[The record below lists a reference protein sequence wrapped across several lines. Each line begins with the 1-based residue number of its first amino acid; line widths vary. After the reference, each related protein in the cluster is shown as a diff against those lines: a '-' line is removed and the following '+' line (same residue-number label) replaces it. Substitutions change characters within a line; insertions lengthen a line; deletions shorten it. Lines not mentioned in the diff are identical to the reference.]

1 MTTAYDRSI
10 MGNIPY
16 YNDFEEDKK
25 FLQILFKPGFPIQ
38 ARELSQLQSI
48 LQNQVERFGNHI
60 FKNGSVVIGGAVNE
74 SNAAFVRIDPDSELS
89 ESTLNNMV
97 GQIVRGTSG
106 GVTTDARV
114 VAVSDKPAGASFDND
129 PYQVLFLQY
138 LTPGQYSEN
147 QSLSTVGSGNLGV
160 SVTSLSNQVPSGVGT
175 VSNFITVNEGVYF
188 TDGHFIQNDRQS
200 FASYN
205 VSSNNFRDY
214 SNPTTSVGFTVNK
227 SVVSVDDDSSLRD
240 PSFGF
245 SNFNAPGAD
254 RYKVELKLDQKGLT
268 GSEQTGFD
276 IIDDTNYFEL
286 VRVINGTTTR
296 KIKYPDYAELEKTL
310 ARRTF
315 DESGH
320 YTVRPFELEIDSYQ
334 DTFGTVDTT
343 RFGVK
348 LSPGKAYVKG
358 FEFETIALTKLEDT
372 FPDGTLEQL
381 ARAETSFGAYVRL
394 ANGASTYNEKLAN
407 VTDINGS
414 RFGNSFL
421 QGQKFFIYALDTGGN
436 LVKVGS
442 FNLQNLF
449 FESGTSPAVRL
460 YVSNLVSTPAE
471 GKTISDATLCSTG
484 DIDENQSPSDP
495 AFNSF
500 TLETDTDRIFTGVS
514 KLVYQIGEGVQR
526 LTNPV
531 GFSMVRP
538 FRVVTDSNSEV
549 TLSATD
555 STRKFV
561 GSRGI
566 VQGANITPTYMIAS
580 GNSSHISRTQD
591 YTINDS
597 TGEMTVKIKDAQGN
611 LVGSNVQV
619 VVFAPL
625 EGTSTNSIR
634 KKVLSGDITQNYTSI
649 SNDGV
654 IDLRVTD
661 VKEVSSVIDGSG
673 VNVTD
678 RFILDD
684 GQREDAYDFASLK
697 IRPDSQQPVV
707 SADNPIQVVYKRF
720 NRTGSDGPFTADS
733 YSSIATA
740 DVPTYNGLRLT
751 NFIDYR
757 PDRQVGTVSG
767 SGDSFSYALASD
779 GSCDPTTPP
788 VDDVDVVTVRYGA
801 RIDSVV
807 LTQDREFLILKG
819 VPSAVDPKPPS
830 VSPNDMELYRL
841 IIPADAI
848 DEEDIRVVYIDNQRF
863 TMRDIG
869 EIEQTQEADSDIAY
883 RRGLISQ
890 AVSRANSGD
899 TSVPVSLSGVF
910 VDEFIGHANA
920 DVSRVNYNA
929 AIDPIRNRLY
939 PPFVSSSVGI
949 SAGGINYT
957 GAVMPSAFDGV
968 VMTQFTPNDFSKE
981 INTQNTLERVN
992 PYGSVDYYGSL
1003 KLSPFCINYWGT
1015 SRKPRVFANSDG
1027 QLNNWELDIT
1037 VRRNGEIAGRDRG
1050 FGTTWRAW
1058 ENHWFGTRLEA
1069 LENTSFVSP
1078 LDRQY
1083 RGGDLQT
1090 AFVTR
1095 SLSNRLVRRVGDK
1108 ILDFSIKPFIPET
1121 TFTALAEGLRPNSS
1135 VYVYLDDD
1143 LLDGPFTVGVTGA
1156 IQQDVTIPADT
1167 FTVGQKRITVLDDAG
1182 GDITKATTSADNF
1195 FYAERLLDT
1204 SLNGVS
1210 FTRPPVIR
1218 REASN
1223 TNALRFESYSDLFDS
1238 NNNTVINSLN
1248 PLHQI
1253 FTVNPD
1259 NYPNGTFLTDVELFF
1274 NEATEQETPVM
1285 VSIRPTVNG
1294 IPSKSI
1300 IIPFSEVTAAAT
1312 EATRD
1317 ATDNTVS
1324 NGTTFTFS
1332 TPVYLPPGDYSLA
1345 VQTNDLSVSLYTNV
1359 TDVERAEF
1367 GSLYLPENNGSN
1379 VAYND
1384 RRICVK
1390 MRSAAFGTDAGG
1402 NQVVEPSAS
1411 IPLLN
1416 TNFNTD
1422 LIYVSNSAENNSLF
1436 TNNVSLEAGAA
1447 SQNLRQNASTE
1458 TTRKNVTNGN
1468 LRFDL
1473 QFSGNYSTVID
1484 TNQVSAL
1491 SALVQ
1496 MNGAGSFTGN
1506 EFVDELALNDGNDTG
1521 SPAIAKYYS
1530 KIVDISQREAADRL
1544 AVYVDGVFSAS
1555 DQLLVFAKMRGA
1567 NSDNIEKERFYQ
1579 LYPDGDTTLRSGTG
1593 VSSILYEFY
1602 DPDAGEEGSNP
1613 APANGR
1619 PPSQLF
1625 TQYLFKVVFNGELA
1639 ENQAIPYV
1647 EGLSALPL
1655 RDNVG
1660 LVNFSRA
1667 IPTGT
1672 IVPYAGV
1679 GSPDATQWLPCDGG
1693 LIDETSSLG
1702 SVIGSFYN
1710 VGGEPTGQ
1718 VRLPN
1723 LNGRVPLGSGTN
1735 GGVTRSLGQTGGSS
1749 NLQGHRHHLLSDS
1762 GSGGATSR
1770 TFTGSGAQGPFNRS
1784 IAPSSSTVGGSSND
1798 KYRLGSQAGFPD
1810 ATKAISSFPID
1821 SDGNSVSDNTLTEQM
1836 PPFTV
1841 VNYIIKT

>member
-25 FLQILFKPGFPIQ
+25 FLQILFKPGFPVQ

-74 SNAAFVRIDPDSELS
+74 SNAAFVRIDSGSELS

-138 LTPGQYSEN
+138 LTPGQYFEN
-147 QSLSTVGSGNLGV
+147 QRLSTVGSGNLGV
-160 SVTSLSNQVPSGVGT
+160 SLTTLSGQIPDGVGT
-175 VSNFITVNEGVYF
+175 VSNFIAVNEGVYF
-188 TDGHFIQNDRQS
+188 TDGYFVKNDRQS
-200 FASYN
+200 YAAYN
-205 VSSNNFRDY
+205 VSSDNFRDY

-227 SVVSVDDDSSLRD
+227 SIVSVDDDSSLRD

-254 RYKVELKLDQKGLT
+254 RYKVELTLDQKGLT
-268 GSEQTGFD
+268 GSEQAGFD
-276 IIDDTNYFEL
+276 IVNGENYFEL

-320 YTVRPFELEIDSYQ
+320 YTVRPFELEVDSYQ

-343 RFGVK
+343 RFGIK

-372 FPDGTLEQL
+372 FPDGTIDQL

-394 ANGASTYNEKLAN
+394 VNGTSTYNQKLTN

-421 QGQKFFIYALDTGGN
+421 QGQKFFVYSTSAGGN

-449 FESGTSPAVRL
+449 FEAGAEPAVRL
-460 YVSNLVSTPAE
+460 YISNLVSTPVDNLN
-471 GKTISDATLCSTG
+471 ISNATLCSTG
-484 DIDENQSPSDP
+484 DIDDGESPSDTS
-495 AFNSF
+495 FNSF
-500 TLETDTDRIFTGVS
+500 TLVAGEDKIFTGS
-514 KLVYQIGEGVQR
+514 NKLLFQVGEGVQR

-531 GFSMVRP
+531 GFTMVRP
-538 FRVVTDSNSEV
+538 FRVIANSNGEV

-566 VQGANITPTYMIAS
+566 VQGANVTPTYMIANGS
-580 GNSSHISRTQD
+580 ESYVSRTED

-597 TGEMTVKIKDAQGN
+597 TGEMTVKIRNADGT
-611 LVGSNVQV
+611 LVATGTQV

-625 EGTSTNSIR
+625 EGTSPNSIR
-634 KKVLSGDITQNYTSI
+634 RKVLSGDITQNYTTI
-649 SNDGV
+649 TDDGV

-673 VNVTD
+673 TDVTD

-684 GQREDAYDFASLK
+684 GQREDAYDFASLR
-697 IRPDSQQPVV
+697 IRPDSQQPIV
-707 SADNPIQVVYKRF
+707 SADNPIQVVYKRY

-740 DVPTYNGLRLT
+740 DVPTFNGKRLT

-757 PDRQVGTVSG
+757 PDRQIGTVPN
-767 SGDSFSYALASD
+767 SGDSYSYALASD

-807 LTQDREFLILKG
+807 LTQDRQFLVLKG
-819 VPSAVDPKPPS
+819 VPSAVDPKPPT

-848 DEEDIRVVYIDNQRF
+848 NPEDIRVVYIDNQRF

-869 EIEQTQEADSDIAY
+869 EIEQTQESDSDAAY

-899 TSVPVSLSGVF
+899 SSVPISLSGVF

-949 SAGGINYT
+949 SAGAITYT
-957 GAVMPSAFDGV
+957 GTVMPSEFDGV
-968 VMTQFTPNDFSKE
+968 VMTQYTPNDFSKE
-981 INTQNTLERVN
+981 INTQNTLERIN
-992 PYGSVDYYGSL
+992 PYGSVDYYGTL
-1003 KLSPFCINYWGT
+1003 KLSPFCVNYWGT
-1015 SRKPRVFANSDG
+1015 SRKARVFANSDG

-1037 VRRNGEIAGRDRG
+1037 VRRNGQIAGRDRG

-1058 ENHWFGTRLEA
+1058 ELHWFGTRLEA

-1078 LDRQY
+1078 LDREY

-1095 SLSNRLVRRVGDK
+1095 SLSKRLVRRVGDK

-1156 IQQDVTIPADT
+1156 IQQDITIPADT
-1167 FTVGQKRITVLDDAG
+1167 FTVGQKRVTVLDDAD
-1182 GDITKATTSADNF
+1182 GDITKATTSSDTF

-1294 IPSKSI
+1294 VPSKSI

-1312 EATRD
+1312 AATRNT
-1317 ATDNTVS
+1317 TDNTVS

-1359 TDVERAEF
+1359 TNVERAEF
-1367 GSLYLPENNGSN
+1367 GPLYLPENNGSN

-1390 MRSAAFGTDAGG
+1390 MRSAAFGTDSGG
-1402 NQVVEPSAS
+1402 NQVIDPAVTL
-1411 IPLLN
+1411 PLLD

-1436 TNNVSLEAGAA
+1436 TNSVSLEAGAA
-1447 SQNLRQNASTE
+1447 SQTLRQNASTE
-1458 TTRKNVTNGN
+1458 TTRRNVVNGN

-1473 QFSGNYSTVID
+1473 QFTGNYSTVID

-1496 MNGAGSFTGN
+1496 MNGAGSFDGN
-1506 EFVDELALNDGNDTG
+1506 EFANELALNDGNDNG
-1521 SPAIAKYYS
+1521 SPAIARYYS

-1544 AVYVDGVFSAS
+1544 AVYVDGVFSES
-1555 DQLLVFAKMRGA
+1555 NQLLVFAKVRGT
-1567 NSDNIEKERFYQ
+1567 NSDNIEKERYYQ
-1579 LYPDGDTTLRSGTG
+1579 MYPDGNTTLTSGVG
-1593 VSSILYEFY
+1593 VSSTLYEFY
-1602 DPDAGEEGSNP
+1602 DPDNSEGGNP
-1613 APANGR
+1613 APSNGQF
-1619 PPSQLF
+1619 PNQLF
-1625 TQYLFKVVFNGELA
+1625 TQYLIKVIFNGELS
-1639 ENQAIPYV
+1639 EGQSIPYV
-1647 EGLSALPL
+1647 DGLSALPL
-1655 RDNVG
+1655 RDNIG
-1660 LVNFSRA
+1660 ILNFSRA

-1672 IVPYAGV
+1672 IVPYAGD
-1679 GSPDATQWLPCDGG
+1679 GSPDETQWLPCDGRAIEKTG
-1693 LIDETSSLG
+1693 QYQSLAT
-1702 SVIGSFYN
+1702 VIGSVYGSEGSNF
-1710 VGGEPTGQ
+1710 

-1723 LNGRVPLGSGTN
+1723 LNGRVPLGAGVVD
-1735 GGVTRSLGQTGGSS
+1735 GVTRTRGQTGGSHK
-1749 NLQGHRHHLLSDS
+1749 LQGHNHLTTNGEGNAYPNAGFFDIWTDGPYTINGRRRSDHFGS
-1762 GSGGATSR
+1762 GSSDAGRARLDYLFVDDGVDA
-1770 TFTGSGAQGPFNRS
+1770 SGAE
-1784 IAPSSSTVGGSSND
+1784 
-1798 KYRLGSQAGFPD
+1798 L
-1810 ATKAISSFPID
+1810 
-1821 SDGNSVSDNTLTEQM
+1821 DGNLTEQM

>member
-25 FLQILFKPGFPIQ
+25 FLQILFKPGFPVQ

-60 FKNGSVVIGGAVNE
+60 FKNGSVVIGGSVNE
-74 SNAAFVRIDPDSELS
+74 SNAAFVRIDPDSELG
-89 ESTLNNMV
+89 ESTLSNMV

-114 VAVSDKPAGASFDND
+114 VSVSDKPSGASFDND

-138 LTPGQYSEN
+138 LTPGQYHEN

-160 SVTSLSNQVPSGVGT
+160 SITTLSNKVPDGVGT

-188 TDGHFIQNDRQS
+188 NDGYFTQNDRQS
-200 FASYN
+200 FASFN
-205 VSSNNFRDY
+205 ISSNNFRDY
-214 SNPTTSVGFTVNK
+214 SNPTTSVGFSVNK
-227 SVVSVDDDSSLRD
+227 TIVSVDDDASLRD

-254 RYKVELKLDQKGLT
+254 RYKVELKLDQRGLT
-268 GSEQTGFD
+268 GSEQAGFD
-276 IIDDTNYFEL
+276 IINGSNYFEL
-286 VRVINGTTTR
+286 VRVVNGTTTR

-320 YTVRPFELEIDSYQ
+320 YTVRPFELEVDTYQ
-334 DTFGTVDTT
+334 DTFGTVDTS

-372 FPDGTLEQL
+372 FPTGTIEQL
-381 ARAETSFGAYVRL
+381 ARANTSFGAYVRL
-394 ANGASTYNEKLAN
+394 TNGNTTFNQKLTN

-421 QGQKFFIYALDTGGN
+421 QGQKFFIYSTGAGGN

-449 FESGTSPAVRL
+449 FEAGTEPAVRL
-460 YVSNLVSTPAE
+460 YVSNLVSTPD
-471 GKTISDATLCSTG
+471 GTSNISNATLCSTG
-484 DIDENQSPSDP
+484 DIDKGEAPSDTS
-495 AFNSF
+495 FNSF
-500 TLETDTDRIFTGVS
+500 NLVAGEDQIFTGS
-514 KLVYQIGEGVQR
+514 NKLLFQVGEGIQR

-531 GFSMVRP
+531 GFSMMRP
-538 FRVVTDSNSEV
+538 FRVIANSSGEV

-566 VQGANITPTYMIAS
+566 VQGANITPTYLIANGS
-580 GNSSHISRTQD
+580 ESLVTRTED

-597 TGEMTVKIKDAQGN
+597 TGEMTIKIRTATGA
-611 LVGSNVQV
+611 LVPAGTQV

-625 EGTSTNSIR
+625 EGTSPTSIR
-634 KKVLSGDITQNYTSI
+634 RKVLSGDITQNYTAI
-649 SNDGV
+649 TEDGV

-673 VNVTD
+673 TDVTD

-684 GQREDAYDFASLK
+684 GQRADAYDFASLR
-697 IRPDSQQPVV
+697 IRPDSQSPIVGV
-707 SADNPIQVVYKRF
+707 DNPIQVVYKRF

-733 YSSIATA
+733 YSTTATK
-740 DVPTYNGLRLT
+740 DVPLFNGKRLT
-751 NFIDYR
+751 NFVDYR
-757 PDRQVGTVSG
+757 PDRQIGTVPN
-767 SGDSFSYALASD
+767 SGDSYSYALASD

-788 VDDVDVVTVRYGA
+788 TNDVDVVTVRFGA

-807 LTQDREFLILKG
+807 LTQDRQFLVLKG
-819 VPSAVDPKPPS
+819 VPSAIDPKPPT

-841 IIPADAI
+841 IIPADAT
-848 DEEDIRVVYIDNQRF
+848 DPEDIRVVYIDNQRF

-869 EIEQTQEADSDIAY
+869 ELEQTQESDSDAAY

-890 AVSRANSGD
+890 AVARANSGD
-899 TSVPVSLSGVF
+899 SSVPVSLSGVF

-920 DVSRVNYNA
+920 DVSRVNYNS

-939 PPFVSSSVGI
+939 PPFVSDSVGI
-949 SAGGINYT
+949 SAGAITFT
-957 GAVMPSAFDGV
+957 GTVMPSAFDGV
-968 VMTQFTPNDFSKE
+968 IMTQFTPNDFSKE
-981 INTQNTLERVN
+981 TNTQNTLERIN
-992 PYGSVDYYGSL
+992 PYGSVDYHGTL

-1015 SRKPRVFANSDG
+1015 TKKPRVFANSDG

-1037 VRRNGEIAGRDRG
+1037 VRRNGQIAGRDRG

-1058 ENHWFGTRLEA
+1058 EIHWFGTRLEA

-1078 LDRQY
+1078 LDREY

-1095 SLSNRLVRRVGDK
+1095 SLSKRLVRRVADK

-1143 LLDGPFTVGVTGA
+1143 LLQGPFTVGVTGA
-1156 IQQDVTIPADT
+1156 IQQDITIPADT
-1167 FTVGQKRITVLDDAG
+1167 FTIGQKRITVLDDAD

-1210 FTRPPVIR
+1210 FTRPPIIR

-1274 NEATEQETPVM
+1274 DEATEQETPVM

-1300 IIPFSEVTAAAT
+1300 VIPFSEVTAAAT
-1312 EATRD
+1312 AATRD
-1317 ATDNTVS
+1317 TTDNTVS

-1359 TDVERAEF
+1359 TDVNRAEF

-1390 MRSAAFGTDAGG
+1390 MRSAAFGSDASG
-1402 NQVVEPSAS
+1402 NQVLDPAAT
-1411 IPLLN
+1411 IPLLD
-1416 TNFNTD
+1416 TNFDTD
-1422 LIYVSNSAENNSLF
+1422 LIYISNSAENNSLF
-1436 TNNVSLEAGAA
+1436 TNEVSLEAGAA
-1447 SQNLRQNASTE
+1447 SQILRQNSSTE
-1458 TTRKNVTNGN
+1458 TTRKNVVNGN
-1468 LRFDL
+1468 LRFNL
-1473 QFSGNYSTVID
+1473 QFTGNYSTVID
-1484 TNQVSAL
+1484 TDQVSAL

-1496 MNGAGSFTGN
+1496 MTGAGSFDGN
-1506 EFVDELALNDGNDTG
+1506 EFVNELALNDGNDTG

-1530 KIVDISQREAADRL
+1530 KIVDISEREAADRL
-1544 AVYVDGVFSAS
+1544 AVYVDGVFSEPN
-1555 DQLLVFAKMRGA
+1555 QLLVFAKVRGA
-1567 NSDNIEKERFYQ
+1567 NSDNIEKERYYQ
-1579 LYPDGDTTLRSGTG
+1579 MYPDGNTTFSTGVG
-1593 VSSILYEFY
+1593 VSSTLFEFY
-1602 DPDAGEEGSNP
+1602 DPDNSEGGNP
-1613 APANGR
+1613 VPENGAF
-1619 PPSQLF
+1619 PNQLF
-1625 TQYLFKVVFNGELA
+1625 TQYLIKVIFNGELS
-1639 ENQAIPYV
+1639 EGQSIPYV
-1647 EGLSALPL
+1647 DGLAALPL
-1655 RDNVG
+1655 RDNIG
-1660 LVNFSRA
+1660 ILNFSRS

-1672 IVPYAGV
+1672 IVPYAGIV
-1679 GSPDATQWLPCDGG
+1679 SGDSAPIGWLPCDGRPIDKQG
-1693 LIDETSSLG
+1693 LYANLATVLG
-1702 SVIGSFYN
+1702 GAYNDGSQ
-1710 VGGEPTGQ
+1710 GPEQ
-1718 VRLPN
+1718 VLLPN
-1723 LNGRVPLGSGTN
+1723 LNGRVPIGSGVED
-1735 GGVTRSLGQTGGSS
+1735 GSTRSLGQTGGSHK
-1749 NLQGHRHHLLSDS
+1749 LQGHNHINTLGQGTAYPDAGHFNLWFDGPNNAPNYEGQRVNHFGPGDADAGKGRIDQVLINNGVD
-1762 GSGGATSR
+1762 A
-1770 TFTGSGAQGPFNRS
+1770 SGAELDLN
-1784 IAPSSSTVGGSSND
+1784 
-1798 KYRLGSQAGFPD
+1798 
-1810 ATKAISSFPID
+1810 
-1821 SDGNSVSDNTLTEQM
+1821 LTEQM

>member
-25 FLQILFKPGFPIQ
+25 FLQILFKPGFPVQ

-74 SNAAFVRIDPDSELS
+74 SNASFVRIDSDSELS

-138 LTPGQYSEN
+138 LTPGQYFEN
-147 QSLSTVGSGNLGV
+147 QRLSTVGSGNLGV
-160 SVTSLSNQVPSGVGT
+160 SLTTLSGQIPDGVGT

-188 TDGHFIQNDRQS
+188 TDGYFAKNDRQS
-200 FASYN
+200 FASFN

-227 SVVSVDDDSSLRD
+227 SIVSVDDDSSLRD

-254 RYKVELKLDQKGLT
+254 RYKVELTLDQKGLT
-268 GSEQTGFD
+268 GSEQAGFD
-276 IIDDTNYFEL
+276 IVNDENYFEL

-320 YTVRPFELEIDSYQ
+320 YTVRPFELEVDSYQ

-343 RFGVK
+343 RFGIK

-372 FPDGTLEQL
+372 FPDGTIEQL
-381 ARAETSFGAYVRL
+381 SRAETSFGAYVRL
-394 ANGASTYNEKLAN
+394 VNGTSTYNQKLTN

-421 QGQKFFIYALDTGGN
+421 QGQKFFVYSTSAGGN

-449 FESGTSPAVRL
+449 FEAGAEPAVRL
-460 YVSNLVSTPAE
+460 YISNLVSTPVDNLN
-471 GKTISDATLCSTG
+471 ISNATLCSTG
-484 DIDENQSPSDP
+484 DIDDGESPSDTS
-495 AFNSF
+495 FNSF
-500 TLETDTDRIFTGVS
+500 TLVAGEDKIFTGS
-514 KLVYQIGEGVQR
+514 NKLLFQVGEGVQR

-531 GFSMVRP
+531 GFTMVRP
-538 FRVVTDSNSEV
+538 FRVIANSNSEV

-566 VQGANITPTYMIAS
+566 VQGANVTPTYMIANGS
-580 GNSSHISRTQD
+580 ESYVSRTED

-597 TGEMTVKIKDAQGN
+597 TGEMTVKIRNADGT
-611 LVGSNVQV
+611 LVATGTQV

-625 EGTSTNSIR
+625 EGTSPNSIR
-634 KKVLSGDITQNYTSI
+634 TKVLSGDITQNYTTI
-649 SNDGV
+649 TDDGV

-673 VNVTD
+673 TDVTD
-678 RFILDD
+678 RFILDN
-684 GQREDAYDFASLK
+684 GQREDAYDFASLR
-697 IRPDSQQPVV
+697 IRPDSQQPIVT
-707 SADNPIQVVYKRF
+707 ADNPIQVVYKRY

-740 DVPTYNGLRLT
+740 DVPTFNGKRLT
-751 NFIDYR
+751 NFVDYR
-757 PDRQVGTVSG
+757 PDRQVGTVPN
-767 SGDSFSYALASD
+767 SGDSYSYALASD

-807 LTQDREFLILKG
+807 LTQDRQFLVLKG
-819 VPSAVDPKPPS
+819 VPSAVDPKPPT

-848 DEEDIRVVYIDNQRF
+848 NPEDIRVVYIDNQRF

-869 EIEQTQEADSDIAY
+869 EIEQTQESDSDAAY

-899 TSVPVSLSGVF
+899 SSVPVSLSGVF

-949 SAGGINYT
+949 SAGAITYT
-957 GAVMPSAFDGV
+957 GTVMPSEFDGV
-968 VMTQFTPNDFSKE
+968 VMTQYTPNDFSKE
-981 INTQNTLERVN
+981 TNTQNTLERIN
-992 PYGSVDYYGSL
+992 PYGSVDYYGTL
-1003 KLSPFCINYWGT
+1003 KLSPFCVNYWGT
-1015 SRKPRVFANSDG
+1015 TRKARVFANSDG

-1037 VRRNGEIAGRDRG
+1037 VRRNGQIAGRDRG

-1058 ENHWFGTRLEA
+1058 ELHWFGTRLEA

-1078 LDRQY
+1078 LDKEY

-1095 SLSNRLVRRVGDK
+1095 SLSKRLVRRVGDK

-1167 FTVGQKRITVLDDAG
+1167 FTVGQKRVTVLDDAD
-1182 GDITKATTSADNF
+1182 GDITKATTSSDTF

-1294 IPSKSI
+1294 VPSKSI

-1312 EATRD
+1312 AATRNT
-1317 ATDNTVS
+1317 TDNTVS

-1345 VQTNDLSVSLYTNV
+1345 IQTNDLSVSLYTNV

-1367 GSLYLPENNGSN
+1367 GPLYLPENNGSN

-1390 MRSAAFGTDAGG
+1390 MRSAAFGSDSGG
-1402 NQVVEPSAS
+1402 NQVVDPAVTL
-1411 IPLLN
+1411 PLLD

-1447 SQNLRQNASTE
+1447 SQTLRQNASTE
-1458 TTRKNVTNGN
+1458 TTRRNVVNGN

-1473 QFSGNYSTVID
+1473 QFTGNYSTVID
-1484 TNQVSAL
+1484 TDQVSAL

-1496 MNGAGSFTGN
+1496 MNGAGSFDGN
-1506 EFVDELALNDGNDTG
+1506 EFANELALNDGNDNG
-1521 SPAIAKYYS
+1521 SPAIARYYS

-1544 AVYVDGVFSAS
+1544 AVYVDGVFSES
-1555 DQLLVFAKMRGA
+1555 NQLLVFAKVRGT
-1567 NSDNIEKERFYQ
+1567 NSDNIEKERYYQ
-1579 LYPDGDTTLRSGTG
+1579 MYPDGNTTLTSGVG
-1593 VSSILYEFY
+1593 VSSTLYEFY
-1602 DPDAGEEGSNP
+1602 DADNSEGGNPEPSNGQFP
-1613 APANGR
+1613 N
-1619 PPSQLF
+1619 QLF
-1625 TQYLFKVVFNGELA
+1625 TQYLIKVIFNGELS
-1639 ENQAIPYV
+1639 EGQSIPYV
-1647 EGLSALPL
+1647 DGLSALPL
-1655 RDNVG
+1655 RDNIG
-1660 LVNFSRA
+1660 ILNFSRA

-1672 IVPYAGV
+1672 IVPYAGD
-1679 GSPDATQWLPCDGG
+1679 GSPDETQWLPCDGRAIEKTG
-1693 LIDETSSLG
+1693 QYQSLAT
-1702 SVIGSFYN
+1702 VIGSVYGSEGSNF
-1710 VGGEPTGQ
+1710 VK
-1718 VRLPN
+1718 LPN
-1723 LNGRVPLGSGTN
+1723 LNGRVPLGAGAVN
-1735 GGVTRSLGQTGGSS
+1735 GVTRTRGQTGGSHK
-1749 NLQGHRHHLLSDS
+1749 LQGHNHLTTRGEPGYANAGAFEIWTDGPYEINGRRRGDHFGS
-1762 GSGGATSR
+1762 GSSDAGRARLDYLFVDDGVDA
-1770 TFTGSGAQGPFNRS
+1770 SGAE
-1784 IAPSSSTVGGSSND
+1784 
-1798 KYRLGSQAGFPD
+1798 L
-1810 ATKAISSFPID
+1810 
-1821 SDGNSVSDNTLTEQM
+1821 DGDLTEQM